1 MFTHLRGPILAAV
14 LLLSLSLSGC
24 ATCQQHPV
32 WCAVGTAV
40 VVGSI
45 AASVEH
51 QHDQR
56 RAPATICRNGTIG
69 VPFNPA
75 CGR

>member
-1 MFTHLRGPILAAV
+1 MTVRILALFLA
-14 LLLSLSLSGC
+14 LSLSAC

-45 AASVEH
+45 AAAVAANSSD
-51 QHDQR
+51 HDSTRQISR
-56 RAPATICRNGTIG
+56 TPGPMIRP
-69 VPFNPA
+69 
-75 CGR
+75 